1 MFFYYHFYSIMKTTF
16 KEETKEENSG
26 STTDQEGVTES
37 GNISEVT
44 IDSVISCMKEATKL
58 IRIAPHI
65 IVMFMVYNITNS
77 GSSDTTLS
85 VYWFNIK

>member
-1 MFFYYHFYSIMKTTF
+1 METTL
-16 KEETKEENSG
+16 KEETKEENLG

-37 GNISEVT
+37 GNISAVT
-44 IDSVISCMKEATKL
+44 MDSVISCMKEATKL

>member
-1 MFFYYHFYSIMKTTF
+1 METTL

-37 GNISEVT
+37 GNISAVT
-44 IDSVISCMKEATKL
+44 MDSVISCMKEATKL